1 MAWQMI
7 VSKQYLKE
15 LIILI
20 ITIIMTIIIAII
32 IIPVII
38 IPVPLKFWV
47 DVRWGIVVSHGS
59 EGLLS
64 LGWQLS

>member
-20 ITIIMTIIIAII
+20 ITIIMTIIAII

-38 IPVPLKFWV
+38 IPVALKFWV
-47 DVRWGIVVSHGS
+47 DVWWGIVVSHGS